1 MIIWDIHGLIGMII
15 ENGKSF
21 PGSSTFFSE
30 KRLEKPSKTDV
41 FSPELWDKPK
51 ACQLQRSS
59 SDQGGDFSGTSFRLR
74 NEDTQKGYKVAG

>member
-1 MIIWDIHGLIGMII
+1 MNVMIIWDIHGLIGMII

-41 FSPELWDKPK
+41 FSPEL
-51 ACQLQRSS
+51 
-59 SDQGGDFSGTSFRLR
+59 
-74 NEDTQKGYKVAG
+74 